1 MSKLQKIIRLNATVV
16 SQVISLT
23 PSPNHYIEFLRSIVV
38 SIIALLADFGIL
50 VALKEGAHANY
61 LVAATISFSIGVV
74 VNYILSVRWAF
85 NNRKLTSKHIEFL
98 VFVVICAVGLAFNL
112 LIIAGGVNYF
122 HLDYRLAKG
131 ISTIIVFFWNFLAR
145 KKFLY

>member
-1 MSKLQKIIRLNATVV
+1 M
-16 SQVISLT
+16 
-23 PSPNHYIEFLRSIVV
+23 V

-50 VALKEGAHANY
+50 VALKEGVHANY

-85 NNRKLTSKHIEFL
+85 NNRKLTSKHMEFL
-98 VFVVICAVGLAFNL
+98 VFVFICAVGLAFNL
-112 LIIAGGVNYF
+112 LIIAGSVNYL
-122 HLDYRLAKG
+122 HMDYRLAKG